1 MHESDK
7 DDKDTTLNSFLF
19 DLWRLHFSISGRH
32 WFELE
37 LCHPFGGGAGFIL
50 DLQQCWRSHYF
61 TIGAGHGRKD
71 CIGTQVTDGV
81 FSMQVA
87 TQRRYWKQQKKTQE
101 KKARA
106 IKNEQRAWSELHQ
119 FSSIRSCISSIPSC
133 ISSEDLHLPDEAAS
147 SSSPSHFLPPSSPT
161 NLDTSSDRH
170 PTKAY

>member
-1 MHESDK
+1 MGMLYLLYPICLTNATDSLGKVSYGDGIETDGGVKDSVNLRATISDPPCCWMHESDK
-7 DDKDTTLNSFLF
+7 DDKDATLNSFLF

-32 WFELE
+32 LFELE

-50 DLQQCWRSHYF
+50 DLQQFWRSHYF

-87 TQRRYWKQQKKTQE
+87 TQRRYWKQQKKSQE

-106 IKNEQRAWSELHQ
+106 IKNEQRA
-119 FSSIRSCISSIPSC
+119 
-133 ISSEDLHLPDEAAS
+133 
-147 SSSPSHFLPPSSPT
+147 
-161 NLDTSSDRH
+161 
-170 PTKAY
+170 